1 MRPDIIDSGTFT
13 LYLAGVRIGE
23 ERFVIRRERA
33 GSAGP
38 VYRAGAELFLKLN
51 GQTMRVSVALEA
63 LGSRCR
69 PLRYEAE
76 VNGPEPVVI
85 LGTMARGRWRLDVR
99 HPAGN
104 EMKEFMLRENVAIL
118 DQYVAH
124 HYFFASKLVAGEVS
138 TEATI
143 IVPRDRNQ
151 NLVQII
157 DQGVESVRVG
167 SDELQL
173 RHIAIISE
181 SNGESHV
188 WMDGDRVMKVEI
200 PGTEFLALRSSGNN
214 HSTH

>member
-143 IVPRDRNQ
+143 IVPRDRSQ

-200 PGTEFLALRSSGNN
+200 PGIEFLALRSSGNN